1 MELRKKQ
8 EGRQLD
14 TVKVTLRQV
23 EKQQIERRQ
32 DRSSDRQSSNIGEKK
47 NPVRERTGWSG
58 VHASSKNKM
67 ASPLITSRWF
77 TAVQKKKWKTYSDA
91 QKRQKLMQAELAA
104 HRRIASK
111 GQEKNVSNLA
121 AIASDPISQIRKR
134 YQIDE
139 WKLPDRR
146 KNEKEHGKEE
156 NRNFQSIYKKVEADH
171 SNAYENF
178 LEKRKSA
185 QQEAKQKKKW
195 DKAYA
200 AELIRLMESDLK
212 KEDWIKEQQ
221 RKDEIT
227 LQQIEYSTGMA
238 AIRTVTLPIR
248 VSVAVLR
255 EKVQA
260 AIRQASAKLLKYTAA
275 AAIPLVTALLL
286 LLFVASVL
294 SGIAGEEEQQ
304 GYAAS
309 GYEIVAYAEEWIGVT
324 KYIWGAGRGSA
335 TAWQSYADCSS
346 FVHGVFAYFGYE
358 IGGDTY
364 AQEHAGTL
372 VTGGLSAAL
381 PGDIILFFSG
391 SIGAGRSS
399 HVGIYAGDGRMIHCS
414 GGRSNVSPATAGRGV
429 CWGSPTGDGRP
440 FQVRRIVQEISG
452 AAGNASSGHRKDTTS
467 YTQSQMELI
476 WAIVAQEDNGSYAG
490 ALAVI
495 SSAMNRTESANWKYC
510 GSNALAQLTAPGQY
524 CYSMDNYWRA
534 RLNGNV
540 PSYVKQAV
548 NDCLKKGIRNHAFTS
563 FRSTK
568 GSQTGAS
575 AVQIGGNWFFGS

>member
-8 EGRQLD
+8 EGRSLD
-14 TVKVTLRQV
+14 TVKITLRQV
-23 EKQQIERRQ
+23 DRKQIGCRKE
-32 DRSSDRQSSNIGEKK
+32 RSSERHLQSRNRNGLSDPYKRRK
-47 NPVRERTGWSG
+47 STKTSTVLSSVRFNPVQ
-58 VHASSKNKM
+58 
-67 ASPLITSRWF
+67 L
-77 TAVQKKKWKTYSDA
+77 KKWKKYSSV

-104 HRRIASK
+104 HRRVASK
-111 GQEKNVSNLA
+111 KLEISVSEPVA
-121 AIASDPISQIRKR
+121 MPSVPIKQIKR
-134 YQIDE
+134 SNPVYD
-139 WKLPDRR
+139 WR
-146 KNEKEHGKEE
+146 NEKEPRKRESGSFHSTYEPMRRGYLNDFDSFSTEGKTAPKEVKL
-156 NRNFQSIYKKVEADH
+156 Q
-171 SNAYENF
+171 
-178 LEKRKSA
+178 
-185 QQEAKQKKKW
+185 KKW

-200 AELIRLMESDLK
+200 TELFRLVEKDLK

-221 RKDEIT
+221 IREEVT
-227 LQQIEYSTGMA
+227 LQQLEHSTGMA
-238 AIRTVTLPIR
+238 AIRTVLLPVR
-248 VSVAVLR
+248 VPIAMMR

-260 AIRQASAKLLKYTAA
+260 AIRQTSKKLLKYAA
-275 AAIPLVTALLL
+275 AAVIPLVTALLL
-286 LLFVASVL
+286 ILFVASIL

-304 GYAAS
+304 GYASS

-346 FVHGVFAYFGYE
+346 FVHGVYAHFGYE

-364 AQEHAGTL
+364 AQENAGTL
-372 VTGGLSAAL
+372 VSGGLSAAL

-391 SIGAGRSS
+391 SIGAGMSS

-414 GGRSNVSPATAGRGV
+414 GGRSNISPATAGRGV
-429 CWGSPTGDGRP
+429 CWGSPAGDGRP
-440 FQVRRIVQEISG
+440 FQVRRIVQEAVG
-452 AAGNASSGHRKDTTS
+452 DAGNASSGHRKDTTS

-510 GSNALAQLTAPGQY
+510 GGNAMAQLTAPGQY
-524 CYSMDNYWRA
+524 CYSMDNYWQS

-540 PSYVKQAV
+540 PAYVKQAV
-548 NDCLKKGIRNHAFTS
+548 NDCLKKGIRNHSFTS

-568 GSQTGAS
+568 GSQTGAN
-575 AVQIGGNWFFGS
+575 AVQIGGNWFFGN